1 MSPIDPSQLR
11 RGKRAYVDVIESD
24 RQCGQCGY
32 NLRGLPTNG
41 KCPECGKDIAGRGR
55 GFRRFSDNLT
65 DAPLFYL
72 KTLAIGTWMLAVAG
86 IGTSLCNFYAS
97 YTWRIEWAIA
107 AGVASIVWWMGVFIV
122 SGQRSF
128 GEHTLRDPLLDT
140 AWLRTTNRIV
150 HTAWIAAAG
159 CWIIATQV
167 PATATTAQDYWRAG
181 AGFLQ
186 GIGVLG
192 FITLALQM
200 AALADWARDTTLSE
214 RLKVTATTMTIAG
227 IIVVAGAIAAA
238 FHAKGIA
245 VGFLGLGLKLSLI
258 IMSLAKLVFLF
269 CLVQLANIAFWA
281 VSNNATA
288 ASTDRRLLQQR
299 DSRAQELADRSALAI
314 ALQDAGP
321 PMELT
326 SDAPAQTAFESNV
339 IDRPEDLNPYALEPD
354 PPPRDAGS

>member
-11 RGKRAYVDVIESD
+11 RGKRAFVDVIESD

-72 KTLAIGTWMLAVAG
+72 KTLAIGTWMLAIAG

-107 AGVASIVWWMGVFIV
+107 SGVASIIWWMGVFIAT
-122 SGQRSF
+122 GQRSY
-128 GEHTLRDPLLDT
+128 GEHTLRDPLLDSM
-140 AWLRTTNRIV
+140 WLRTANRII

-159 CWIIATQV
+159 CWIIAANVTP
-167 PATATTAQDYWRAG
+167 PADDYWRAG

-214 RLKVTATTMTIAG
+214 RLKVTATTMTITG
-227 IIVVAGAIAAA
+227 MFVVTGAVAEAL
-238 FHAKGIA
+238 HVKGIA
-245 VGFLGLGLKLSLI
+245 VGLLGLVIMLSLI

-288 ASTDRRLLQQR
+288 ASTDRRLIQQR

-321 PMELT
+321 PMEIA
-326 SDAPAQTAFESNV
+326 SNAPAQTAFETN
-339 IDRPEDLNPYALEPD
+339 ILDRPDDLNPYAVEPD
-354 PPPRDAGS
+354 PPKNS